1 MKGKK
6 EADRNQSL
14 NGSEYQVNRKA
25 VRTRLRT
32 FGLACVCAL
41 AVLLGSAHA
50 ADKRPQALSLNF
62 INAVAFFKETL
73 GKRPPEVHKRL
84 VVFYEGEWAT
94 QTRYRHSVITVEESE
109 EDLAI
114 TFCITDDQGADWINR
129 FVRGP
134 FFTPTEAN
142 ELSGMLAH
150 KDHRQS
156 DRVGRFDVEVAHM
169 AARRTEVVVLSFQTA
184 GKPPL

>member
-6 EADRNQSL
+6 EADGNQAL
-14 NGSEYQVNRKA
+14 NGREYQANRRA
-25 VRTRLRT
+25 MRTRLQA
-32 FGLACVCAL
+32 FGIACVCAAAL
-41 AVLLGSAHA
+41 FMGSVHA
-50 ADKRPQALSLNF
+50 ADKRPQSLSLNF

-73 GKRPPEVHKRL
+73 GKQPPEVHKRC

-94 QTRYRHSVITVEESE
+94 RTRYRHSVITVEESE

-114 TFCITDDQGADWINR
+114 TFCITDDRGADWINR
-129 FVRGP
+129 FVSGP
-134 FFTPTEAN
+134 FFTTAETN

-150 KDHRQS
+150 RDHRQS
-156 DRVGRFDVEVAHM
+156 GRVGRFDVEIAHM
-169 AARRTEVVVLSFQTA
+169 GARRTEVVVLSFQAT